1 MFRGEGRPGTR
12 QVSSRGA
19 KFEAGADAV
28 GDVGIGHASSESL
41 SGAPAGA
48 VGGDDRLRADLGQ
61 SVDGGLDGGFES
73 GTAEVE
79 PSDDGR
85 DGVDTGEA
93 VGVPDDV
100 DDPGVSAAGKDHQAV
115 AGDVEEPIY
124 LKLLR
129 SYLKLLRSWKVL

>member
-1 MFRGEGRPGTR
+1 M
-12 QVSSRGA
+12 
-19 KFEAGADAV
+19 
-28 GDVGIGHASSESL
+28 
-41 SGAPAGA
+41 
-48 VGGDDRLRADLGQ
+48 GGDDRLRADLGQ

-129 SYLKLLRSWKVL
+129 SWKVL

>member
-1 MFRGEGRPGTR
+1 VFRGEGRPGSR
-12 QVSSRGA
+12 QVRSRGA

-41 SGAPAGA
+41 GGAPAGA

-61 SVDGGLDGGFES
+61 SVDGGFES

-85 DGVDTGEA
+85 DGVDAGEA
-93 VGVPDDV
+93 LGVPDDV
-100 DDPGVSAAGKDHQAV
+100 DDPGVFVADKDHQAV
-115 AGDVEEPIY
+115 AGEEPIY

-129 SYLKLLRSWKVL
+129 S

>member
-1 MFRGEGRPGTR
+1 
-12 QVSSRGA
+12 
-19 KFEAGADAV
+19 
-28 GDVGIGHASSESL
+28 
-41 SGAPAGA
+41 
-48 VGGDDRLRADLGQ
+48 
-61 SVDGGLDGGFES
+61 
-73 GTAEVE
+73 
-79 PSDDGR
+79 
-85 DGVDTGEA
+85 